1 MGLITA
7 TVCLVRS
14 NVLVNYESEF
24 QQRAARITKVT
35 GVVSFVMRTI
45 LHSFDKDGQREAQH
59 LDVNCHFNVQQQYC
73 IEAKNYPCH

>member
-7 TVCLVRS
+7 TVFPVRS

-35 GVVSFVMRTI
+35 GVVS
-45 LHSFDKDGQREAQH
+45 DH
-59 LDVNCHFNVQQQYC
+59 L
-73 IEAKNYPCH
+73 YPGNSPQF

>member
-35 GVVSFVMRTI
+35 VVVLFVMRTI
-45 LHSFDKDGQREAQH
+45 LHSFTKMARD
-59 LDVNCHFNVQQQYC
+59 LSMSL
-73 IEAKNYPCH
+73 IS